1 MSKIGDRIKQRRIEL
16 GLSQDELATML
27 GYKSRSSI
35 NKIERDGQNLPQPKI
50 TQIARALNVKPSYI
64 MGWEQESGVFYG
76 IDSNF
81 FGKQEVHVLLTEEE
95 FALIKKYRQ
104 LDADGKRNID
114 RQIDFELFRMNKEAD
129 EPEEKDGALG

>member
-50 TQIARALNVKPSYI
+50 MQIARALNVKPSYI

-76 IDSNF
+76 IDSKF

-104 LDADGKRNID
+104 LDADGKADID
-114 RQIDFELFRMNKEAD
+114 VLIDSKLARAERAAKEQ
-129 EPEEKDGALG
+129 EEALG

>member
-50 TQIARALNVKPSYI
+50 MQIARALNVKPSYI

-76 IDSNF
+76 IDSKF

-104 LDADGKRNID
+104 LDADGKADINDLID
-114 RQIDFELFRMNKEAD
+114 SKLARAERAAKEQ
-129 EPEEKDGALG
+129 EEGLG

>member
-76 IDSNF
+76 IDSKF

-95 FALIKKYRQ
+95 LALIKKYRQ
-104 LDADGKRNID
+104 LDADGKADINDLID
-114 RQIDFELFRMNKEAD
+114 SKLARAERAAKEQ
-129 EPEEKDGALG
+129 EEGLG

>member
-76 IDSNF
+76 IDSKF
-81 FGKQEVHVLLTEEE
+81 FSKQEVHVLLTEEE
-95 FALIKKYRQ
+95 LALIKKYRQ
-104 LDADGKRNID
+104 LDADGKADINDLID
-114 RQIDFELFRMNKEAD
+114 SKLARAERTAKEQ
-129 EPEEKDGALG
+129 EEGLG

>member
-76 IDSNF
+76 IDSKF

-104 LDADGKRNID
+104 LDADGKADINDLID
-114 RQIDFELFRMNKEAD
+114 SKLARAERAAKEQ
-129 EPEEKDGALG
+129 EEGLG

>member
-76 IDSNF
+76 IDSKF
-81 FGKQEVHVLLTEEE
+81 FSKQEVHVLLTEEE

-104 LDADGKRNID
+104 LDADGKADINDLID
-114 RQIDFELFRMNKEAD
+114 SKLARAERAAKEQEAD
-129 EPEEKDGALG
+129 LA

>member
-50 TQIARALNVKPSYI
+50 MQIARAINVKPSYI

-76 IDSNF
+76 IDSKF

-104 LDADGKRNID
+104 LDADGKADINDLID
-114 RQIDFELFRMNKEAD
+114 SKLARAERAAKEQ
-129 EPEEKDGALG
+129 EEALG

>member
-50 TQIARALNVKPSYI
+50 MQIARALNVKPSYI

-76 IDSNF
+76 IDSKF

-104 LDADGKRNID
+104 LDADGKADINDLID
-114 RQIDFELFRMNKEAD
+114 SKLARAERAAKEQ
-129 EPEEKDGALG
+129 EEALG

>member
-16 GLSQDELATML
+16 GLSQDELAIML

-50 TQIARALNVKPSYI
+50 MQIARALNVKPSYI

-76 IDSNF
+76 IDSKF

-95 FALIKKYRQ
+95 LALIKKYRQ
-104 LDADGKRNID
+104 LDADGKADINDLID
-114 RQIDFELFRMNKEAD
+114 SKLARAERAAKEQ
-129 EPEEKDGALG
+129 EEGLG

>member
-16 GLSQDELATML
+16 GLSQDELAIML

-50 TQIARALNVKPSYI
+50 MQIARALNVKPSYI

-76 IDSNF
+76 IDSKF

-95 FALIKKYRQ
+95 FTLIKKYRQ
-104 LDADGKRNID
+104 LDADGKADINDLID
-114 RQIDFELFRMNKEAD
+114 SKLARAERAAKEQ
-129 EPEEKDGALG
+129 EEALG

>member
-50 TQIARALNVKPSYI
+50 MQIARALNVKPSYI
-64 MGWEQESGVFYG
+64 MGWEQENGVFYG
-76 IDSNF
+76 IDSKF

-104 LDADGKRNID
+104 LDADGKADID
-114 RQIDFELFRMNKEAD
+114 VLIDSKLARAERAAKEQ
-129 EPEEKDGALG
+129 EEGLG

>member
-1 MSKIGDRIKQRRIEL
+1 MSKIGDRIKQRRMEL

-50 TQIARALNVKPSYI
+50 KQIARALNVTPSYI

-76 IDSNF
+76 IDSKF
-81 FGKQEVHVLLTEEE
+81 FRKQEVHVVLTEEE
-95 FALIKKYRQ
+95 LALIKKYRQ
-104 LDADGKRNID
+104 MDADGKADID
-114 RQIDFELFRMNKEAD
+114 VLIDSKLARAKRAAKEQ
-129 EPEEKDGALG
+129 EEGLG

>member
-76 IDSNF
+76 IDSKF
-81 FGKQEVHVLLTEEE
+81 FSKQEVHVLLTEEE

-104 LDADGKRNID
+104 LDADGKADINDLID
-114 RQIDFELFRMNKEAD
+114 SKLARAERAAKEQ
-129 EPEEKDGALG
+129 EEGLA